1 MMYHQSKNGSEH
13 EINQVTDW
21 LMMHASL
28 ASLSVALESKTAK
41 YRNQLFDLLSQAES
55 MRNSAK
61 SENYLHLAGLLNQLL
76 QAVRREINHP
86 SEDFSRIIRIMRH
99 IELVIKNG
107 TLTFEQSNY
116 PTALI
121 LTVTDPADELLDS
134 LSRHG
139 YNIRVANLNEFKDNQ
154 LIDLIADSGLLIC
167 ILSENYTI
175 NPLIDLLSP
184 LIEIIK
190 KRPSVLISNHDSFIV
205 RSAAVKLGLTHFLT
219 DPLNLNR
226 LNNILQASR
235 VSENLDKPIHVLMI
249 DDMVTAGVY
258 WGKRFKEKGI
268 IFRFESNPENAY
280 LSAVESPPDIILLD
294 LYMPD
299 INGVELA
306 KIFREH
312 PLLLDVPILFMST
325 EEDDNCRMDAKI
337 QGGDDFLNKSIPV
350 DYLIKMIRYRAFRY
364 RQTNAIKSSDSLT
377 GLMNHNAIK
386 EFINTEIERAN
397 RQNCFTTIVLLDI
410 DNFKKVNDVHGHQA
424 GDIVIRKL
432 SNILNTRLRRY
443 DGIGRYGGEEFML
456 VLPNTNELT
465 ALKLVNQI
473 RVDFARKP
481 INIGNDVN
489 IIVTFSAGV
498 SSFPEHQDLTAL
510 IEAADKNLY
519 LAKKAGRNCV
529 ICSPPPLVY

>member
-1 MMYHQSKNGSEH
+1 
-13 EINQVTDW
+13 
-21 LMMHASL
+21 
-28 ASLSVALESKTAK
+28 
-41 YRNQLFDLLSQAES
+41 
-55 MRNSAK
+55 
-61 SENYLHLAGLLNQLL
+61 
-76 QAVRREINHP
+76 
-86 SEDFSRIIRIMRH
+86 
-99 IELVIKNG
+99 
-107 TLTFEQSNY
+107 
-116 PTALI
+116 
-121 LTVTDPADELLDS
+121 
-134 LSRHG
+134 
-139 YNIRVANLNEFKDNQ
+139 
-154 LIDLIADSGLLIC
+154 
-167 ILSENYTI
+167 
-175 NPLIDLLSP
+175 
-184 LIEIIK
+184 
-190 KRPSVLISNHDSFIV
+190 
-205 RSAAVKLGLTHFLT
+205 
-219 DPLNLNR
+219 
-226 LNNILQASR
+226 
-235 VSENLDKPIHVLMI
+235 MI

-268 IFRFESNPENAY
+268 IFRFESNPEKAY